1 MIILGGFEMKNIFYT
16 KEHEWLKLDNDT
28 ATIGITIYA
37 QDQLGDVVFVELP
50 NINNS
55 YKQGDEVGVVESVK
69 AASEIY
75 APISGSIIEVNDR
88 LSEEAGLLN
97 SDPEGEGWLW
107 KMNLSNI
114 NELEQL
120 MSKDK
125 YSSYIKD
132 I

>member
-1 MIILGGFEMKNIFYT
+1 MKNIFYT

>member
-1 MIILGGFEMKNIFYT
+1 MKNIFYT

-75 APISGSIIEVNDR
+75 APISGSIIEINDR

-114 NELEQL
+114 NELAQL

>member
-125 YSSYIKD
+125 YSSYIKG